1 MADTICCV
9 VRAGFVNWT
18 LGYQNSNWVQVT
30 TTQRKTT
37 IPLLPR
43 GVKYFGL
50 VVSDG
55 EEPWGLMQT
64 LIVGR

>member
-1 MADTICCV
+1 MLCSPSRIRQLDA
-9 VRAGFVNWT
+9 RLSKLQ
-18 LGYQNSNWVQVT
+18 LGASIT
-30 TTQRKTT
+30 THEKTT

>member
-1 MADTICCV
+1 MDA
-9 VRAGFVNWT
+9 RLSKLQ
-18 LGYQNSNWVQVT
+18 LGASIT
-30 TTQRKTT
+30 THEKTT

-50 VVSDG
+50 ALVSDG